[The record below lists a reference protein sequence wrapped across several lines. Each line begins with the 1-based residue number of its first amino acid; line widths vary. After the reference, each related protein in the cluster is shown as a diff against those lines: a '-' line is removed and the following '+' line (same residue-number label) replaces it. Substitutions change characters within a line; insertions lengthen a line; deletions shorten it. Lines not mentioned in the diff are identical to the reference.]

1 MSVRYLTL
9 RMIKRYVSE
18 IFDLEDYIEVYQ

>member
-9 RMIKRYVSE
+9 RIIKRYVSE
-18 IFDLEDYIEVYQ
+18 IFDLDDYIEVFQ